1 MGIIRKITDIR
12 RIEILKSQVSKTR
25 PGASGALKTFASLQP
40 TLSQKRER
48 MGHPTQWASGF

>member
-1 MGIIRKITDIR
+1 MGIIRKITDIL

-25 PGASGALKTFASLQP
+25 PGAPDVSKTCASL
-40 TLSQKRER
+40 LFRKERER